1 MITVTCALYWSF
13 SSRAIS
19 ESGLVVGVHDAGHT
33 VADQR
38 SRNGSRR
45 ISVVSGNLFYTN
57 YNFHSNICFYC
68 FYFMVL
74 ARGVRPGS
82 GVYSGTGCTVARRY
96 FNSADEITIRLYF
109 EVPS

>member
-1 MITVTCALYWSF
+1 MITVTCAPYWSF
-13 SSRAIS
+13 RLQSHF

-38 SRNGSRR
+38 SRNGIEADFRR
-45 ISVVSGNLFYTN
+45 IGNLFYTN

-68 FYFMVL
+68 FYFMC
-74 ARGVRPGS
+74 PCEGS
-82 GVYSGTGCTVARRY
+82 TTGFGVYSGTGCTVARRY
-96 FNSADEITIRLYF
+96 FNSADEITIRCTS